1 MTKFE
6 TVGSNLQIEAD
17 TIRQAIKRFHYSC
30 TLCAERGIHVSCD
43 NCAIRSAH
51 QLRVAIL
58 NDLAEMEREKEE
70 KAKSIEVLPS
80 ALV

>member
-70 KAKSIEVLPS
+70 KSTKVSTSNSI
-80 ALV
+80 

>member
-30 TLCAERGIHVSCD
+30 TLCAERGIHVPCD

-51 QLRVAIL
+51 QLRVVIL

-70 KAKSIEVLPS
+70 KSTKVSTSNSI
-80 ALV
+80 